1 MGLVSQAVPS
11 LVGGVTQQAPSVR
24 HPSQVTSMVNMV
36 PSIASGLRKRI
47 GTIHM
52 HKLAG
57 GFDYTNAFVHTID
70 RGDGERYFVVID
82 QGTLKVFTIEGV
94 EKSVS
99 FPNGLTYISN
109 FVSGTLARD
118 VYSATTIADYT
129 FITNKNRVTAMMAH
143 TPVSIPQELYVIVKT
158 AVTDVQYRVVLNGVT
173 YSYTFAYAANVTA
186 KTGTIAAGLAA
197 AINGVAGFTATVIN
211 GNQVKIT
218 HASLFTW
225 SVSDDYGDQG
235 LFAFQDKVNRYE
247 ELPRNF
253 VTGRVVE
260 VKGQANAS
268 STSFHVEW
276 VKPAGNTDGYWKE
289 TRPTNI
295 DFAMD
300 MSSMPHVLIRNSDG
314 SFTFQAQ
321 EWGDRLVGDDD
332 SNPVP
337 AFIGQTINAIFFH
350 RNRLGFLSDESV
362 FMSQTGDYYNFWNAS
377 ARASLDSD
385 PIEAPSA
392 STKVSFLRHVVPFD
406 KSLLLFAD
414 QTQFQLSSGDTL
426 TPKTV
431 RLDPTTN
438 FEAAAD
444 CPPVPLGKNVFFAT
458 NRGRYAAI
466 REYYFD
472 NNSVGNDADDTT
484 AHVPSYVPYN
494 VFKIVTAPTEDMV
507 FVLTLEERNAIYVYN
522 TRWNGNEKVQSA
534 WHKWVLSADD
544 TIIHATVFKSTMYL
558 LIRRPNGTYIELIEL
573 EERPPGN
580 TFYQIC
586 LDRRCP
592 GLVGTY
598 SSLTNQTTWTLP
610 YVIPTGATV
619 RVIQL
624 NQNGSIGKGNVATYA
639 AGYQVSLKGNHT
651 AYSVEIGI
659 EYEARVRL
667 SELFYRAKEQSVSG
681 VRLQLRDM
689 VVQYDRT
696 GFFEVEV
703 TPLSRETY
711 TYTMSG
717 NKLGLAQLVIGTE
730 EVESGSF
737 KFPIMAKSDEVN
749 IDLVNRTHLPC
760 VFQTAEWQ
768 GHVMTQSRRQ

>member
-1 MGLVSQAVPS
+1 MPLVSQAVPS

-47 GTIHM
+47 GTIHKQ
-52 HKLAG
+52 KLNSTL
-57 GFDYTNAFVHTID
+57 DYTNAFVHSID

-82 QGTLKVFTIEGV
+82 QGTVKVFDIEGV
-94 EKSVS
+94 EKTVS
-99 FPNGLTYISN
+99 FPNGLSYISTYT
-109 FVSGTLARD
+109 SPHLARE
-118 VYSATTIADYT
+118 VYSATTVADYT
-129 FITNKNRVTAMMAH
+129 FITNKDIKCRMM
-143 TPVSIPQELYVIVKT
+143 TESPVDIPQELYVIVKT

-197 AINGVAGFTATVIN
+197 AINGVAGFTAVVLN
-211 GNQVKIT
+211 GNQIKIT
-218 HASLFTW
+218 HAAIFTW
-225 SVSDDYGDQG
+225 SVSDDYGDNG

-247 ELPRNF
+247 ELPRNY
-253 VTGRVVE
+253 VEGRVIE
-260 VKGQANAS
+260 VKGQANS
-268 STSFHVEW
+268 SATSFHVEW

-289 TRPTNI
+289 TRPKRIQYRLDGST
-295 DFAMD
+295 
-300 MSSMPHVLIRNSDG
+300 MPHILVRNSDG
-314 SFTFQAQ
+314 TFTFSAAVWA
-321 EWGDRLVGDDD
+321 ERLTGDDD

-337 AFIGQTINAIFFH
+337 AFVGQSINAIFFH

-414 QTQFQLSSGDTL
+414 STQFQLSSGDTL

-438 FEAAAD
+438 FEAAAE
-444 CPPVPLGKNVFFAT
+444 CPPVALGKNVFFAT
-458 NRGRYAAI
+458 NRGRYSSI
-466 REYYFD
+466 REYFFD

-494 VFKIVTAPTEDMV
+494 VYKIVTAPTEDMV
-507 FVLTLEERNAIYVYN
+507 FVLPLGERNAMYVYN

-534 WHKWVLSADD
+534 WHKWEFSADD
-544 TIIHATVFKSTMYL
+544 TIIHATVFKSTMYMV
-558 LIRRPNGTYIELIEL
+558 IRRPNGTYIELIEL

-586 LDRRCP
+586 LDRRCA

-598 SSLTNQTTWTLP
+598 NSTTNQTTWTLP

-624 NQNGSIGKGNVATYA
+624 NEGGSIGKGNIATYA

-667 SELFYRAKEQSVSG
+667 SELFYRAKDASVSG

-717 NKLGLAQLVIGTE
+717 NKLGLSQLVIGTE

-737 KFPIMAKSDEVN
+737 KFPIMAKSDEVT

-768 GHVMTQSRRQ
+768 GQVMAQSRRL